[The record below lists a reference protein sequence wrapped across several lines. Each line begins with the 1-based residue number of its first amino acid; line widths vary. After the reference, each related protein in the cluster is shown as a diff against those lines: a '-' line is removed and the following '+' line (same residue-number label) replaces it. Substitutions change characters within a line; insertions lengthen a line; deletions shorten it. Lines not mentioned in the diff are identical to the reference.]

1 MATIYERVRKVTI
14 EQLGVSEDEVSAV
27 SNFASELGA
36 DSLDQV
42 ELIMALEEEFST
54 PEHKISIP
62 DEDAEKIITVQ
73 DAVDYLKK
81 LGVSDFQQIPKPA
94 AKQPAKIAISKPL
107 FNKTTAPKID
117 TAKSDVSNIN
127 QSSSSQI
134 TNGKH
139 PSRRRGRSGRD
150 NRRYES
156 QRPAQQPNQKNN
168 RNDDNQS
175 KAGEQ

>member
-81 LGVSDFQQIPKPA
+81 LGVSDFQQIQKPA
-94 AKQPAKIAISKPL
+94 VKQPAKIAISKPL
-107 FNKTTAPKID
+107 FNKTAAPKID
-117 TAKSDVSNIN
+117 TAKSDASKIN
-127 QSSSSQI
+127 QSGSSQI
-134 TNGKH
+134 PNGKH
-139 PSRRRGRSGRD
+139 PSRRSRSGRD

-156 QRPAQQPNQKNN
+156 QRPVQQPNQKNN
-168 RNDDNQS
+168 RNDDNQG